1 MKKVIACCILLLTI
15 SVANAQLKIG
25 DSLPDF
31 QLSNNNEVTIA
42 LASLKG
48 KMVLVDFWASWCGP
62 CRVANKKLVPFYN
75 QNKSGNFEIIGISLD
90 TDTTKW
96 KNAIEKDKLPYTQQI
111 DPNGFDAK
119 TALLFGVEQLPSA
132 YLFDEFGKLIAINS
146 TLEEISN
153 QLKK

>member
-1 MKKVIACCILLLTI
+1 MKKLMACCVLLLAI

-31 QLSNNNEVTIA
+31 QLFDNNERTVA
-42 LASLKG
+42 VSSLKG
-48 KMVLVDFWASWCGP
+48 KIVLVDFWASWCGP

-75 QNKSGNFEIIGISLD
+75 QNKNTNFEIIGISLD
-90 TDTTKW
+90 TDAIKW
-96 KNAIEKDKLPYTQQI
+96 KNAIEKDKLSYTQLI

-119 TALLFGVEQLPSA
+119 TALLFGIEQLPSA
-132 YLFDEFGKLIAINS
+132 YLFDESGKLIAINP
-146 TLEEISN
+146 TLEEISI

>member
-1 MKKVIACCILLLTI
+1 MACCVLLLAI

-31 QLSNNNEVTIA
+31 QLFDNNERTVA
-42 LASLKG
+42 VSSLKG
-48 KMVLVDFWASWCGP
+48 KIVLVDFWASWCGP

-75 QNKSGNFEIIGISLD
+75 QNKNTNFEIIGISLD
-90 TDTTKW
+90 TDAIKW
-96 KNAIEKDKLPYTQQI
+96 KNAIEKDKLSYTQLI

-119 TALLFGVEQLPSA
+119 TALLFGIEQLPSA
-132 YLFDEFGKLIAINS
+132 YLFDESGKLIAINP
-146 TLEEISN
+146 TLEEISI

>member
-1 MKKVIACCILLLTI
+1 MLLLAI

-31 QLSNNNEVTIA
+31 KLFNNNEVTVEV
-42 LASLKG
+42 ASLKG
-48 KMVLVDFWASWCGP
+48 KIVLVDFWASWCGP

-90 TDTTKW
+90 TDTAKW
-96 KNAIEKDKLPYTQQI
+96 KNAIEKDKLRYMQLI

-119 TALLFGVEQLPSA
+119 TALLFGIEQLPSS
-132 YLFDEFGKLIAINS
+132 YLFDGYGKLIAINP
-146 TLEEISN
+146 TLEEISI